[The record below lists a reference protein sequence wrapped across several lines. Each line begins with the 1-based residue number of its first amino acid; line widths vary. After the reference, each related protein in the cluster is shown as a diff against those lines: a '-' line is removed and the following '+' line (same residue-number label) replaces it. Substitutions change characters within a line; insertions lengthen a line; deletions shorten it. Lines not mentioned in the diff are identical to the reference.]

1 MYVEV
6 QEQEGIGTNAGKY
19 VIISFRRVGRSVR
32 SDKIIE
38 ESKKMKT
45 IIKNAHVISPGVD
58 LEGATIVIENKKIK
72 SVGKKPVSE
81 KGADTVVDAKGNYV
95 MSGFIDVHTHGA
107 LTYDFCDPDPK
118 AIFEFAKAKLEEG
131 VTSVLPTTL
140 TVSHDELVTAAKN
153 LKAYADAGM
162 PYAKTP
168 GIHLEGPF
176 INVKCCGAQNPEY
189 VRKPDIKE
197 VKAISKIFPVKLISY
212 AVETEGGAKFAADC
226 FKMGVVP
233 SCGHTG
239 AKLKD
244 LMPAY
249 AKGLRHMTHFCNQ
262 MTPLHHRE
270 IGMVGAGFLIE
281 DLNTEVICDRIHLC
295 DDMLRLIFKRRNL
308 AHVQM
313 ITDSLRCSHCK
324 DGYAFTMGGLEV
336 KLENGEA
343 RLVKGGNLAG
353 STLWM
358 GNALKNVHDVTG
370 IPLKDLVRTT
380 SWNQAIEL
388 GWGDELGKVEK
399 GYTADL
405 VVINKKTWKPA
416 TVLIDGEPKI

>member
-1 MYVEV
+1 M
-6 QEQEGIGTNAGKY
+6 Q
-19 VIISFRRVGRSVR
+19 
-32 SDKIIE
+32 
-38 ESKKMKT
+38 KT
-45 IIKNAHVISPGVD
+45 IIKNAHVISPDVD
-58 LEGATIVIENKKIK
+58 MDGATIVIEKGRIK
-72 SVGKKPVSE
+72 SVSKREAKAATG
-81 KGADTVVDAKGNYV
+81 DTVVDVKGQYV
-95 MSGFIDVHTHGA
+95 MPGFIDVHTHGA
-107 LTYDFCDPDPK
+107 LTCDFCDPDPN
-118 AIFEFAKAKLEEG
+118 AIFEIAKGKLEEG
-131 VTSVLPTTL
+131 VTTFLPTTL
-140 TVSHDELVTAAKN
+140 TVSHEELETAARN

-162 PYAKTP
+162 PYSKTP

-176 INVKCCGAQNPEY
+176 INIKCCGAQNPEF
-189 VRKPDIKE
+189 VRKPEIKE
-197 VKAISKIFPVKLISY
+197 VKEIAKIFPVKQISY
-212 AVETEGGAKFAADC
+212 AVETEGGAKFAKDC
-226 FKMGVVP
+226 FKIGVVP

-249 AKGLRHMTHFCNQ
+249 NNGLRHMTHFCNQ

-295 DDMLRLIFKRRNL
+295 DDMLRLIFTRRSL
-308 AHVQM
+308 AHIQM

-324 DGYAFTMGGLEV
+324 DGYAFSMGGLEV

-358 GNALKNVHDVTG
+358 GNGLKNVHDVTG

-380 SWNQAIEL
+380 AWNQAIEQ

-399 GYTADL
+399 GYIADL
-405 VVINKKTWKPA
+405 VVINKKSWKPVA
-416 TVLIDGEPKI
+416 VFVDGVKKI

>member
-1 MYVEV
+1 ME
-6 QEQEGIGTNAGKY
+6 
-19 VIISFRRVGRSVR
+19 
-32 SDKIIE
+32 
-38 ESKKMKT
+38 KT
-45 IIKNAHVISPGVD
+45 IIKNAHVISPDVD
-58 LEGATIVIENKKIK
+58 LENATIVIDGKTIRQV
-72 SVGKKPVSE
+72 SKKPVSE
-81 KGADTVVDAKGNYV
+81 KGASTVVDVKGQYV
-95 MSGFIDVHTHGA
+95 MPGFIDVHTHGA
-107 LTYDFCDPDPK
+107 NTYDFCDADPQ
-118 AIFEFAKAKLEEG
+118 AIFEIAKGKLAEG
-131 VTSVLPTTL
+131 VTSFLPTTL
-140 TVSHDELVTAAKN
+140 TVSHAELETAAKN

-176 INVKCCGAQNPEY
+176 INVKCCGAQNPAY
-189 VRKPDIKE
+189 VRKPAIAE
-197 VKAISKIFPVKLISY
+197 VKAIAKIFPVRQISY
-212 AVETEGGAKFAADC
+212 AVETEGGAKFAKEC
-226 FKMGVVP
+226 FKIGVVP

-239 AKLKD
+239 AKLAD

-249 AKGLRHMTHFCNQ
+249 RNGLRHMTHFCNQ

-281 DLNTEVICDRIHLC
+281 DLNTEVICDKIHLC
-295 DDMLRLIFKRRNL
+295 PDMLNLIFTRRDL
-308 AHVQM
+308 AHIQM

-358 GNALKNVHDVTG
+358 GMGLKNVHDVTG

-388 GWGDELGKVEK
+388 GWGKTLGKVEK
-399 GYTADL
+399 GYIADL
-405 VVINKKTWKPA
+405 VVINPRNWKPSA
-416 TVLIDGEPKI
+416 VFIDGEQRI